1 MPFRRSRAVA
11 RAAALVSTILVAAPA
26 LAIPFATVN
35 INPVPDQLVQFDTDS
50 PGTTQQTTLTFP
62 TELIRG
68 IDLTG
73 PTTGWYISTS
83 GAGAGFYRLN
93 NGVSTL
99 VSNVPFTSS
108 DIGEISFNRDESFLY
123 YVIDEQG
130 TPTDDV
136 VYRVDFNGTFTRL
149 GLISGY
155 PTNAQ
160 RTGGI
165 AVNPITGE
173 VFTLNMANRT
183 LYRLDPT
190 TLVATP
196 VGTGLG
202 VNFTNA
208 VGGLDFTPD
217 GRLFGTAFGLG
228 STSMSSIF
236 EIDPVTG
243 LMITNYGEVSFVA
256 SSLAYVPEPGAAA
269 AVVLAV
275 AALLRGRRR
284 ALE

>member
-1 MPFRRSRAVA
+1 MLPIRSRA
-11 RAAALVSTILVAAPA
+11 ALTAGVSGLVLAAPA
-26 LAIPFATVN
+26 LAVPFATVN
-35 INPVPDQLVQFDTDS
+35 INPVPDQLVQFDTSS
-50 PGTTQQTTLTFP
+50 PGTTQQTTVTFP

-73 PTTGWYISTS
+73 PTTGWYVSTS

-99 VSNVPFTSS
+99 ISPMPFTSS
-108 DIGEISFNRDESFLY
+108 DIGELTFSQDESFLY

-149 GLISGY
+149 GLITGY
-155 PTNAQ
+155 PANAQ

-165 AVNPITGE
+165 AVNPITG
-173 VFTLNMANRT
+173 VMYTLNMANRT
-183 LYRLDPT
+183 LSTLDPT

-202 VNFTNA
+202 VNLTNA

-217 GRLFGTAFGLG
+217 GRLFGIAFGLG

-236 EIDPVTG
+236 EIDTTTG
-243 LMITNYGEVSFVA
+243 LMLTNYGEVSFVA
-256 SSLAYVPEPGAAA
+256 SSLAYVPEPTIATGA
-269 AVVLAV
+269 LAGIV
-275 AALLRGRRR
+275 SLLSVRCRRR
-284 ALE
+284 

>member
-1 MPFRRSRAVA
+1 MLAGSG
-11 RAAALVSTILVAAPA
+11 TIVKVKLSMAGGAP
-26 LAIPFATVN
+26 
-35 INPVPDQLVQFDTDS
+35 PVLLMT
-50 PGTTQQTTLTFP
+50 
-62 TELIRG
+62 
-68 IDLTG
+68 
-73 PTTGWYISTS
+73 
-83 GAGAGFYRLN
+83 
-93 NGVSTL
+93 
-99 VSNVPFTSS
+99 
-108 DIGEISFNRDESFLY
+108 NRE
-123 YVIDEQG
+123 IDEQG

-149 GLISGY
+149 GLITGY
-155 PTNAQ
+155 PSNAQ

-256 SSLAYVPEPGAAA
+256 SSLAYVPEPA
-269 AVVLAV
+269 LATSAMACGV
-275 AALLRGRRR
+275 SLLSLRCRRR
-284 ALE
+284 